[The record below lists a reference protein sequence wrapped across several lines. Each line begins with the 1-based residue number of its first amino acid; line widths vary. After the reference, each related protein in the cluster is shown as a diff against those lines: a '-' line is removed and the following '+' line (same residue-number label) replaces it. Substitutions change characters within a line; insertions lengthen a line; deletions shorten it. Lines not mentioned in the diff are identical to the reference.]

1 MSIHRRLIV
10 LVGLG
15 MLLILAVSILSFE
28 SITTVFSHTTKSVS
42 QISTEVRK
50 IWNIEQKIGDAARM
64 VHEYA
69 RTGEPIN
76 RRNYETFHAA
86 VVRMLDEIGRDPL
99 QERSQKVLA
108 SLVSDFHTMETKAE
122 RIFALNIGRTE
133 ERILAEKLVVD
144 LDNLVAWMNHDIER
158 YKEENALR
166 LTAVAQEIQKTRI
179 RINSFFAIILVT
191 TVGFLFSLGVYLYRK
206 VSLPLGQLWQGAEAI
221 SRGDLNYHMRVRGES
236 DIVKLADRFNDMA
249 QKLKISYEDLERR
262 LLERTKQVA
271 ALNSVALTLGGR
283 GTLRE
288 VLQRSLTTVLANFP
302 EMEPR
307 GGIFLREADGEHLR
321 LIAHVGLTPEYI
333 AREERIR
340 LGECLYGIVAKSG
353 EILVSEQGC
362 DDPPSGTS
370 TSPSQANIIV
380 PIKARD
386 VVLGVIFLY
395 PTGRPELKPSEI
407 QMLDTVGAQLG
418 MAIENIRLY
427 DEIRESS
434 EKYWDLFEKS
444 RDILYTTDLEGNLTA
459 VNEAMERFLS
469 RPKHKLVGTN
479 CLEFLNEEGKE
490 LMRRIL
496 TGREELAGR
505 IFELAV
511 IRPNGTS
518 TFVEVSVRSIVY
530 RNRPVG
536 FQISARDVTEQ
547 KNLRELLVRAERLA
561 AIGQVVV
568 TVRHEIN
575 NPLTTVIGNAELL
588 IERQEQSDSDLKRRL
603 DLILENAL
611 RISEIVKRLQGIK
624 EDRTI
629 EYVKGVKMTDLGKG

>member
-15 MLLILAVSILSFE
+15 MLLILAISILSFHN
-28 SITTVFSHTTKSVS
+28 ITSMFSQTTKSVS
-42 QISTEVRK
+42 QISLEVRK

-76 RRNYETFHAA
+76 QRNYETFHAA
-86 VVRMLDEIGRDPL
+86 VTRMLDEIGRDPL

-108 SLVSDFHTMETKAE
+108 SLVSDFRTMEAKAE
-122 RIFALNIGRTE
+122 RVFTLDIGRKE
-133 ERILAEKLVVD
+133 ERILAEKLVAD
-144 LDNLVAWMNHDIER
+144 LDNLVVWMNHDIER
-158 YKEENALR
+158 YKEENAVR
-166 LTAVAQEIQKTRI
+166 LTAVAQEIQNTRI
-179 RINSFFAIILVT
+179 RINSFFTVILIT
-191 TVGFLFSLGVYLYRK
+191 SVGFLFLLGAYLYRK
-206 VSLPLGQLWQGAEAI
+206 VSLPIGQLWQGAEAI
-221 SRGDLNYHMRVRGES
+221 SRGDLNYQMRVRGER
-236 DIVKLADRFNDMA
+236 DIVKLAERFNDMA
-249 QKLKISYEDLERR
+249 QKLKVSYDDLERR

-302 EMEPR
+302 AMEPR

-321 LIAHVGLTPEYI
+321 LTAHVGLAPEYI

-340 LGECLYGIVAKSG
+340 LGECLYGVVAKTG
-353 EILVSEQGC
+353 EILVTEQGG
-362 DDPPSGTS
+362 DDPRSRAGE
-370 TSPSQANIIV
+370 SPNHPNIIV
-380 PIKARD
+380 PIKSRD
-386 VVLGVIFLY
+386 VVLGVMFLY
-395 PTGRPELKPSEI
+395 PAERFELKPSDI

-427 DEIRESS
+427 DEIKESS

-459 VNEAMERFLS
+459 VNEAMELFLG

-479 CLEFLNEEGKE
+479 SLEFLTEEGKE
-490 LMRRIL
+490 RVRRIL
-496 TGREELAGR
+496 AGQEDLADR

-511 IRPNGTS
+511 IRPNGVPA
-518 TFVEVSVRSIVY
+518 FVEISVRSILN

-588 IERQEQSDSDLKRRL
+588 LERYEKSGNDLKRRL

-611 RISEIVKRLQGIK
+611 RISEIVKRLQEIK
-624 EDRTI
+624 EDRTV

>member
-1 MSIHRRLIV
+1 
-10 LVGLG
+10 
-15 MLLILAVSILSFE
+15 
-28 SITTVFSHTTKSVS
+28 
-42 QISTEVRK
+42 
-50 IWNIEQKIGDAARM
+50 
-64 VHEYA
+64 
-69 RTGEPIN
+69 
-76 RRNYETFHAA
+76 
-86 VVRMLDEIGRDPL
+86 
-99 QERSQKVLA
+99 
-108 SLVSDFHTMETKAE
+108 
-122 RIFALNIGRTE
+122 
-133 ERILAEKLVVD
+133 
-144 LDNLVAWMNHDIER
+144 
-158 YKEENALR
+158 
-166 LTAVAQEIQKTRI
+166 
-179 RINSFFAIILVT
+179 
-191 TVGFLFSLGVYLYRK
+191 
-206 VSLPLGQLWQGAEAI
+206 
-221 SRGDLNYHMRVRGES
+221 
-236 DIVKLADRFNDMA
+236 MA

-340 LGECLYGIVAKSG
+340 LGECLYGVVAKTG
-353 EILVSEQGC
+353 EILVTEQGC
-362 DDPPSGTS
+362 DDPRGRAGE
-370 TSPSQANIIV
+370 SPNHPNIIV
-380 PIKARD
+380 PIKSRD
-386 VVLGVIFLY
+386 VVLGVMFLY
-395 PTGRPELKPSEI
+395 PAERFELKPSDI

-427 DEIRESS
+427 DEIKESS

-459 VNEAMERFLS
+459 VNEAMELFLG

-479 CLEFLNEEGKE
+479 SLEFLTEEGKE
-490 LMRRIL
+490 RVRRIL
-496 TGREELAGR
+496 AGQEDLADR

-511 IRPNGTS
+511 IRPNGVPA
-518 TFVEVSVRSIVY
+518 FVEISVRSILN

-588 IERQEQSDSDLKRRL
+588 LERYEKSGNDLKRRL

-611 RISEIVKRLQGIK
+611 RISEIVKRLQEIK
-624 EDRTI
+624 EDRTV